1 VVRDQELLTFVVYD
15 VPDDRLRLRVAN
27 VCKDFGL
34 KRIQYSAF
42 SGLLDATRRGEMF
55 ARLSDTLGG
64 EAGKILMVPVCE
76 RDVGLR
82 RLVENEG

>member
-1 VVRDQELLTFVVYD
+1 MRGQEFLTFVVYD
-15 VPDDRLRLRVAN
+15 IPDDRTRLRIAS

-42 SGLLDATRRGEMF
+42 GGSLGTTNRGEMF
-55 ARLSDTLGG
+55 ARLSDTLGS
-64 EAGKILMVPVCE
+64 EPGKILVLPVCE
-76 RDVGLR
+76 KDAALR

>member
-15 VPDDRLRLRVAN
+15 IPDDRTRLRIAN

-42 SGLLDATRRGEMF
+42 WGQLGATSRGEML
-55 ARLSDTLGG
+55 ARLSHTLGG
-64 EAGKILMVPVCE
+64 QPGKVLVLPVCE
-76 RDVGLR
+76 RDAAMR
-82 RLVENEG
+82 RVVENEG